1 MAAKRTKTVHD
12 QSIPE
17 LTERLVQ
24 LDRELFALRNE
35 KAVQRR
41 LEKPHLIPTKRRE
54 KARVLTIL
62 TQKQRGQ

>member
-12 QSIPE
+12 QSIAE
-17 LTERLVQ
+17 LSERLIQ

-35 KAVQRR
+35 KAMQRK
-41 LEKPHLIPTKRRE
+41 LEKPHLLPAKRKE

-62 TQKQRGQ
+62 TQKQRAL